1 MREPRT
7 GQAPGAEHS
16 VAAAH
21 AACGPGSRSAR
32 YLRLLD
38 CRLGRERVCDDGD
51 VDDVLWHAVE
61 PAFNDL
67 RVAGIGSGW

>member
-1 MREPRT
+1 LPQRT
-7 GQAPGAEHS
+7 LPAAP

-21 AACGPGSRSAR
+21 AICG
-32 YLRLLD
+32 YLIAV
-38 CRLGRERVCDDGD
+38 LGRERVCDDGD